1 MSEAGIAHETVEDGS
16 TFVENAVKKAR
27 EFADLSSCCTL
38 ADDSGICVG
47 ALDGCTGVYSVRFCG
62 IHGGD
67 KANND
72 LMLRKLEN
80 VIDRCAYYVCAIAL
94 ACPDGKTITA
104 EGYLHGE
111 IGFEEKGE
119 NGFGYDPLFILPEY
133 GLTVAQLR
141 LEEKNRISHRA
152 KALDTHCEKLCRND
166 SSDER
171 VKLR

>member
-1 MSEAGIAHETVEDGS
+1 M
-16 TFVENAVKKAR
+16 
-27 EFADLSSCCTL
+27 
-38 ADDSGICVG
+38 
-47 ALDGCTGVYSVRFCG
+47 RFCG

-119 NGFGYDPLFILPEY
+119 
-133 GLTVAQLR
+133 Q
-141 LEEKNRISHRA
+141 
-152 KALDTHCEKLCRND
+152 KLLIHTAR
-166 SSDER
+166 SSAEMTA
-171 VKLR
+171 VMSG